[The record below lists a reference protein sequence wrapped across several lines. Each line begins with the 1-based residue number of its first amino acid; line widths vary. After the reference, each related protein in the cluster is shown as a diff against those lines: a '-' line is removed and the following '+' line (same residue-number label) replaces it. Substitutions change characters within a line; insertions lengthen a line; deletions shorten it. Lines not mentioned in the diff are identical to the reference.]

1 MRGNFRMLRRTVE
14 KRRNLYYNF
23 LENEKNFNKT
33 VLMYSALYK
42 TTYYNKLGGGRH
54 ENF

>member
-1 MRGNFRMLRRTVE
+1 MLRRTVE

-23 LENEKNFNKT
+23 LENEKIFNKT

-42 TTYYNKLGGGRH
+42 ITYYNKLGGGRH
-54 ENF
+54 ENS